1 MVQRVFYAFL
11 LRLTNLKNMNET
23 CQNLV
28 YDEIRCTLA
37 FQYLTTCFE
46 KIATSFNDL
55 IQYITSGSHGNNGGS
70 VPPKD
75 VKIFNACLCGNDT
88 QQHISFFICYDTKCT
103 IDIKQ
108 PILLGSGLYWKGY
121 CLSEE

>member
-1 MVQRVFYAFL
+1 VQRDFL

-28 YDEIRCTLA
+28 YDKTRCTLA

-46 KIATSFNDL
+46 KIAASFNDF
-55 IQYITSGSHGNNGGS
+55 IQHIASSSHGNNGGS
-70 VPPKD
+70 VPFFPDPKV
-75 VKIFNACLCGNDT
+75 VKIFNACFCGNDA

-108 PILLGSGLYWKGY
+108 PILLGTCLYWKGY
-121 CLSEE
+121 CLSEK